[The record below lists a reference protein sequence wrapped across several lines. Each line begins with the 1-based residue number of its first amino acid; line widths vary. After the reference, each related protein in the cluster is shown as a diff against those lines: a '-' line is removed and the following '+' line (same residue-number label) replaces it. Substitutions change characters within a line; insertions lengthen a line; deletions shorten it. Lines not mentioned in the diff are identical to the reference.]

1 MRNERKGY
9 FLLDAVLATLI
20 LSLLL
25 TALLFSLQTSLRGFR
40 KINQSLFSLYLGEK
54 ILFSKFLLREKM
66 EDQGSEPTP
75 YGEFD
80 WSLEV
85 DDLEPESNF
94 KRIDVFVREGEK
106 IHSSISALN
115 LKR

>member
-1 MRNERKGY
+1 LRNERKGY
-9 FLLDAVLATLI
+9 FLLDAVLGTLI

-25 TALLFSLQTSLRGFR
+25 SVVLFSLQTSLRGFR
-40 KINQSLFSLYLGEK
+40 KINRSLFSLYLGEK
-54 ILFSKFLLREKM
+54 VLFSKFLLGERM
-66 EDQGSEPTP
+66 EDQGNELTP

-94 KRIDVFVREGEK
+94 EKIDVFVREGEK